1 MGCDAFT
8 SSYEELLDGVYDCV
22 DRIVI
27 NAYFAL
33 AGSGGGFR
41 TWWRAL
47 CGGDESLDNTHL
59 MRFAGHF
66 ARRVHAY
73 AQAHGIPLIRC
84 GAGERKHEEAE
95 ACLPQDPAFQ
105 GVFRIQVSRAP
116 APLRDIRRF
125 GNGGIEVGRKRPEP
139 FANWYSF
146 HIVDREWGHVT
157 VVLCP
162 HPPFPARVILNGH
175 EWVARRA
182 RAEGL
187 GFTQEGNC
195 FTEVSS
201 AADFARVADTMKA
214 SGFVGRLAEVCER
227 WVYSACLCFVLSAEE
242 QQRSGFRYSYSTY
255 QGEYS
260 RNLLFHRGRQME
272 EVFQGA
278 IDRTRALLDIDTVKT
293 VFGYKQRPYKHRGPG
308 MAGRSQVVVETP
320 VYDLTVFRVHFRR
333 LTVKA
338 YSKGEHVLRIEAI
351 AHNTEDLRCRR
362 GLEHFPEIV
371 SALQGMVDRF
381 LSVLR
386 CVNACWVD
394 DGTLDALPLPSTLGA
409 TRIGGLDI
417 NRARTRA
424 VVAAVIAASA
434 DPRGFSVGELAV
446 KVREVR
452 RCGPAD
458 YRPRQAS
465 YDLKKLRAKGMLLRV
480 EGTRRYR
487 ATPDGLRTLVA
498 LHVLR
503 ERVLKPILA
512 GASRS
517 LAHQSPTNA
526 GVIDAH
532 YETIQRAMEQLFRAL
547 NIAA

>member
-1 MGCDAFT
+1 MACDAFT
-8 SSYEELLDGVYDCV
+8 SCYEELLDGTYDCV
-22 DRIVI
+22 DRIVV
-27 NAYFAL
+27 NAYFQL

-47 CGGDESLDNTHL
+47 CGGDEELDNTHL

-157 VVLCP
+157 IVLCP

-214 SGFVGRLAEVCER
+214 SGFVGRLAEV
-227 WVYSACLCFVLSAEE
+227 
-242 QQRSGFRYSYSTY
+242 
-255 QGEYS
+255 
-260 RNLLFHRGRQME
+260 
-272 EVFQGA
+272 
-278 IDRTRALLDIDTVKT
+278 
-293 VFGYKQRPYKHRGPG
+293 
-308 MAGRSQVVVETP
+308 
-320 VYDLTVFRVHFRR
+320 
-333 LTVKA
+333 
-338 YSKGEHVLRIEAI
+338 
-351 AHNTEDLRCRR
+351 
-362 GLEHFPEIV
+362 
-371 SALQGMVDRF
+371 
-381 LSVLR
+381 
-386 CVNACWVD
+386 
-394 DGTLDALPLPSTLGA
+394 
-409 TRIGGLDI
+409 
-417 NRARTRA
+417 
-424 VVAAVIAASA
+424 
-434 DPRGFSVGELAV
+434 
-446 KVREVR
+446 
-452 RCGPAD
+452 
-458 YRPRQAS
+458 
-465 YDLKKLRAKGMLLRV
+465 
-480 EGTRRYR
+480 
-487 ATPDGLRTLVA
+487 
-498 LHVLR
+498 
-503 ERVLKPILA
+503 
-512 GASRS
+512 
-517 LAHQSPTNA
+517 
-526 GVIDAH
+526 
-532 YETIQRAMEQLFRAL
+532 
-547 NIAA
+547 